1 MMPFTNDRA
10 LRTLSRKRRVS
21 ERTMSFRLFVYWCVL
36 CGGWA
41 AVVGWGLGRWIAS
54 GDSLGSTGIKG
65 MFLGMLIAL
74 ALGLV
79 DALWTY
85 SLRQLRHVV
94 PRVFV
99 GVAIGSVGGLL
110 GGVAGQWLYDEV
122 GSLVVFQVLGWVL
135 TGMMVGGSIGSYD
148 FLRGWIRDEELSFA
162 TSKVIRGGVGGAGGG
177 LLGGI
182 LDWKLGDL
190 WMQLFPAKENLWSP
204 SLTGFIALGLCIG
217 LMIAVAQI
225 VFTQTW
231 LKIEKGFRSGRELLM
246 NKPVLTLG
254 RAESCDLG
262 LFGDALIDKLHARVY
277 QQDGRYLIAD
287 NGSTHGTFVND
298 QRIAEPTL
306 LRSGDLIRVGNAY
319 VRFSER
325 QTQSK

>member
-1 MMPFTNDRA
+1 
-10 LRTLSRKRRVS
+10 
-21 ERTMSFRLFVYWCVL
+21 MSFRLFVYWCAL

-41 AVVGWGLGRWIAS
+41 AFVGWSVGRFVAH

-74 ALGLV
+74 ALGVV
-79 DALWTY
+79 DAVWLY
-85 SLRQLRHVV
+85 SLRQPLQII

-99 GVAIGSVGGLL
+99 CVTIGTVGGLVG
-110 GGVAGQWLYDEV
+110 GGVGQFLYDEFA
-122 GSLVVFQVLGWVL
+122 SLVAWQIAGWML
-135 TGMMVGGSIGSYD
+135 TGLMVGASIGSYD
-148 FLRGWIRDEELSFA
+148 FLKSWIREAELGFA
-162 TSKVIRGGVGGAGGG
+162 MSKVIRGGVGGAVGG
-177 LLGGI
+177 LLGGL
-182 LDWKLGDL
+182 LDWQLETA
-190 WMQLFPAKENLWSP
+190 WAHLFPGQDNLWSP

-217 LMIAVAQI
+217 FMIALAQI
-225 VFTQTW
+225 VFSEAW
-231 LKIEKGFRSGRELLM
+231 LKVEKGFRAGRDLLVS
-246 NKPVLTLG
+246 KPVLTLG

-262 LFGDALIDKLHARVY
+262 LFGDAMIEKLHARIY

-325 QTQSK
+325 RKQ

>member
-1 MMPFTNDRA
+1 
-10 LRTLSRKRRVS
+10 
-21 ERTMSFRLFVYWCVL
+21 MSFRLFIYWCAL

-41 AVVGWGLGRWIAS
+41 AVVGWGLGNLIAR

-65 MFLGMLIAL
+65 MFLGMLIVL

-85 SLRQLRHVV
+85 SFRQLRQVI

-99 GVAIGSVGGLL
+99 CVMIGTVGGLV
-110 GGVAGQWLYDEV
+110 GGAVGQFLYDEI
-122 GSLVVFQVLGWVL
+122 GNLSAFQIFGWVL
-135 TGMMVGGSIGSYD
+135 TGLMVGVSIGSYD
-148 FLRGWIRDEELSFA
+148 FLRSWIREEELAFA
-162 TSKVIRGGVGGAGGG
+162 ASKVIRGVVGGAVGG

-190 WMQLFPAKENLWSP
+190 WARLFPGKDHLWSP

-225 VFTQTW
+225 VFKEAW
-231 LKIEKGFRSGRELLM
+231 LKVEKGFRNGRELLV
-246 NKPVLTLG
+246 NKPVLTIG

-262 LFGDALIDKLHARVY
+262 LFGDAMIEKLHARIY
-277 QQDGRYLIAD
+277 QQDGRYLVLEQA
-287 NGSTHGTFVND
+287 SFSV
-298 QRIAEPTL
+298 
-306 LRSGDLIRVGNAY
+306 VGEEE
-319 VRFSER
+319 F
-325 QTQSK
+325 

>member
-1 MMPFTNDRA
+1 
-10 LRTLSRKRRVS
+10 
-21 ERTMSFRLFVYWCVL
+21 MSFRLFVYWCAL

-41 AVVGWGLGRWIAS
+41 AFVGWGVGRMVAP

-79 DALWTY
+79 DAVWLY
-85 SLRQLRHVV
+85 SLRQFYQVI

-99 GVAIGSVGGLL
+99 CVAIGAVGGLV
-110 GGVAGQWLYDEV
+110 GGVVGQLLYDEFENV
-122 GSLVVFQVLGWVL
+122 AAWQIFGWVL
-135 TGMMVGGSIGSYD
+135 TGLMVGVSIGSYD
-148 FLRGWIRDEELSFA
+148 FLRSWVREAELGFA
-162 TSKVIRGGVGGAGGG
+162 ASKVMRGIVGGTVGG

-182 LDWKLGDL
+182 LDWRLGAA
-190 WMQLFPAKENLWSP
+190 WAHLFPGKDDLWSP
-204 SLTGFIALGLCIG
+204 SLAGFIALGVCIG
-217 LMIAVAQI
+217 LMIALAQI
-225 VFTQTW
+225 VFSEAW
-231 LKIEKGFRSGRELLM
+231 LKVEKGFRAGRDLLVS
-246 NKPVLTLG
+246 KPVLTLG

-262 LFGDALIDKLHARVY
+262 LFGDALIEKLHACIY

-306 LRSGDLIRVGNAY
+306 LRSGDLIRLGNAY

-325 QTQSK
+325 KKRAR